1 MTYGSLPKKAQ
12 ILRFGRNEPQAF
24 AISLIKKN
32 TIIKKNHYLCP
43 INPDVMKIF
52 VLLPRIP
59 YPLEKGDKLR
69 AFNQIKQLAKH
80 NEIILCA
87 LNDNGKVNEQDA
99 FRALQPYCQSIN
111 FVRIPKL
118 QILWGLLRAF
128 LKGLPM
134 QCGYFYNR
142 KAAKR
147 IDKLIQKHKPDMLYG
162 QLLRVAEYIRHKKT
176 PKSIDYQDIFSYG
189 MKRRADIASF
199 VTRPIYNMEYRR
211 LARYEAAV
219 FDDFDV
225 RTIISEPDRKLF
237 PHEKRNEI
245 LIIPNG
251 VDHDFF
257 KPQEREKNYDLVF
270 TGNMSYP
277 PNVNAVEYLANDIL
291 PIVWKSRP
299 ETTLYIAGATPDPKV
314 KKVASERI
322 IVSGWL
328 DDIRDAYAQSRVFI
342 APMRIGTGLQN
353 KLLEAMSMRLP
364 AITSPLAN
372 ASLGAKP
379 NEEILV
385 SSNAEEM
392 AQNILTL
399 LINTEKAEQ
408 IAQAGFDFT
417 NRVYDWG
424 RATERL
430 EEAMVAVVGANP
442 RVRPE

>member
-1 MTYGSLPKKAQ
+1 
-12 ILRFGRNEPQAF
+12 
-24 AISLIKKN
+24 
-32 TIIKKNHYLCP
+32 
-43 INPDVMKIF
+43 MKIF

-69 AFNQIKQLAKH
+69 AFNQIKQLSKR
-80 NEIILCA
+80 NEIVLCA
-87 LNDNGKVNEQDA
+87 LNDNPKVSEQDA

-111 FVRIPKL
+111 FIKISKP
-118 QILWGLLRAF
+118 QILLGLVRAF
-128 LKGLPM
+128 CKGLPM

-142 KAAKR
+142 KAARK
-147 IDKLIQKHKPDMLYG
+147 IDALIAKHKPDMLFG
-162 QLLRVAEYIRHKKT
+162 QLLRVAEYIRHKDL
-176 PKSIDYQDIFSYG
+176 PKAIDYQDIFSYG

-199 VTRPIYNMEYRR
+199 ITRPLYTMEYHR
-211 LARYEAAV
+211 LCRYEAAI

-225 RTIISEPDRKLF
+225 KSIISEPDRALF
-237 PHEKRNEI
+237 PHEKRDEI

-257 KPQEREKNYDLVF
+257 KPQECEKKYDLVF
-270 TGNMSYP
+270 SGNMSYP
-277 PNVNAVEYLANDIL
+277 PNVNAVEYLAHEIM
-291 PIVWKSRP
+291 PIVWKALP
-299 ETTLYIAGATPDPKV
+299 ETKLYVAGATPDPKV
-314 KKVASERI
+314 KKAASDKI

-379 NEEILV
+379 KEEILV
-385 SSNAEEM
+385 GSNAEEM
-392 AQNILTL
+392 AQHIITL
-399 LINTEKAEQ
+399 LTNKEKAEHL
-408 IAQAGFDFT
+408 AQAGFDFT

-424 RATERL
+424 KATEIL
-430 EEAMVAVVGANP
+430 ENAMSQAL
-442 RVRPE
+442 

>member
-1 MTYGSLPKKAQ
+1 MSPK
-12 ILRFGRNEPQAF
+12 
-24 AISLIKKN
+24 S
-32 TIIKKNHYLCP
+32 
-43 INPDVMKIF
+43 DVMKIF

-80 NEIILCA
+80 NEIVLCA
-87 LNDNGKVNEQDA
+87 LNDNAKVNEQDA

-111 FVRIPKL
+111 FIKFNKA
-118 QILWGLLRAF
+118 QILLGLVRAF
-128 LKGLPM
+128 FKGLPM
-134 QCGYFYNR
+134 QCGYFFNR
-142 KAAKR
+142 KAAK
-147 IDKLIQKHKPDMLYG
+147 KVNSLIAKHKPDLLYG
-162 QLLRVAEYIRHKKT
+162 QLLRTAEYIRHRDI
-176 PKSIDYQDIFSYG
+176 PKAIDYQDIFSYG

-199 VTRPIYNMEYRR
+199 ITRPVFNMEYRR
-211 LARYEAAV
+211 LKRFETIT

-225 RTIISEPDRKLF
+225 KTIISEPDRDLF
-237 PHEKRNEI
+237 PHERRNEI

-257 KPQEREKNYDLVF
+257 KPQEREKKYDLVF

-277 PNVNAVEYLANDIL
+277 PNVNAVDYLANEIL
-291 PIVWKSRP
+291 PIVWKTLP
-299 ETTLYIAGATPDPKV
+299 ETKLYIAGATPDPKV
-314 KKVASERI
+314 KKAASERI

-385 SSNAEEM
+385 GSNAEEM
-392 AQNILTL
+392 AQHIITL
-399 LINTEKAEQ
+399 LTDKEKAERL
-408 IAQAGFDFT
+408 AQAGFDFT

-424 RATERL
+424 KATEIL
-430 EEAMVAVVGANP
+430 ENAMSQAQ
-442 RVRPE
+442 

>member
-1 MTYGSLPKKAQ
+1 
-12 ILRFGRNEPQAF
+12 
-24 AISLIKKN
+24 
-32 TIIKKNHYLCP
+32 
-43 INPDVMKIF
+43 MKIF

-59 YPLEKGDKLR
+59 FPLEKGDKLR
-69 AFNQIKQLAKH
+69 AFNQIKQLAKR
-80 NEIILCA
+80 NEIVLCA
-87 LNDNGKVNEQDA
+87 LNDNPKVSEQDA

-111 FVRIPKL
+111 FIKISKP
-118 QILWGLLRAF
+118 QILLGLVRAF
-128 LKGLPM
+128 CKGLPM

-142 KAAKR
+142 MAAKK
-147 IDKLIQKHKPDMLYG
+147 IDALIAKHKPDMLFG
-162 QLLRVAEYIRHKKT
+162 QLLRVAEYIRHKDL
-176 PKSIDYQDIFSYG
+176 PKAIDYQDIFSYG

-199 VTRPIYNMEYRR
+199 VTRPIYTMEYHR
-211 LARYEAAV
+211 LRRYEADI

-225 RTIISEPDRKLF
+225 RTIISEPDRTLF
-237 PHEKRNEI
+237 PHEKRDEI

-251 VDHDFF
+251 VDHDYF
-257 KPQEREKNYDLVF
+257 KPQEREKKYDLVF

-277 PNVNAVEYLANDIL
+277 PNVNAVEYLANAIL
-291 PIVWKSRP
+291 PIVWKTRP

-314 KKVASERI
+314 KKAASNRI

-379 NEEILV
+379 DEEILV
-385 SSNAEEM
+385 GSNAEEM
-392 AQNILTL
+392 AQHIITL
-399 LINTEKAEQ
+399 LTDTHKAEQ

-424 RATERL
+424 KATERL
-430 EEAMVAVVGANP
+430 EETMKQHIKS
-442 RVRPE
+442 